1 MQKKKE
7 KKSVLRFK
15 SVSNYQKNQTNDTG
29 WIT

>member
-15 SVSNYQKNQTNDTG
+15 LVSNYQKNQTNDTG